1 MELEPGSIW
10 LDGRGAQSLAH
21 SGRGIPRH
29 VSELI
34 PALVDAAPEAIGAI
48 GLNPEQPVPPAF
60 ERFTEGGLLTEH
72 GDSPP
77 ADRPLPGVYHLL
89 SPFEADL
96 SYEEIWPAWV
106 RQADCRLVV
115 TLHDLVPVVMREQYL
130 AEWGYQAIAWTARLG
145 LMRCA
150 DQVLTISHQTAGD
163 ATRYLGIPEERLAVI
178 DSGVSDH
185 FASLIPTGQ
194 AAESLLHA
202 ELPKVRPGF
211 LLYVG
216 GTDYRKNLEGT
227 IRGYARLSP
236 ELRRAHQLV
245 IACEIS
251 FLRRQDLKAL
261 ARSLGIEPGQLL
273 LAGYVTSRQLAALY
287 RACELF
293 VFPSLYEGAGL
304 PILEAM
310 SCGAPVAV
318 SGVSAMP
325 ELLGDSEATFDPSD
339 PEDMARCIGEVLTAP
354 GRLERLRER
363 SRRQA
368 AIHTWARVARK
379 ALDGYAR
386 ALRGAP
392 SYRLP
397 A

>member
-1 MELEPGSIW
+1 MALEPGSIW
-10 LDGRGAQSLAH
+10 LDGRGAQSVAH

-34 PALVDAAPEAIGAI
+34 PALVEAAPDAIGAI
-48 GLNPEQPVPPAF
+48 GLDPSQPVPPALARY
-60 ERFTEGGLLTEH
+60 EQSGLLVEH
-72 GDSPP
+72 GASPP
-77 ADRPLPGVYHLL
+77 VDRPAPDIFHLL

-96 SYEEIWPAWV
+96 SYEEIWPPWI
-106 RQADCRLVV
+106 RDSRCRLVA

-130 AEWGYQAIAWTARLG
+130 AEWGYRAVAWTARLG

-150 DQVLTISHQTAGD
+150 DQVLTISSQTAAD
-163 ATRYLGIPEERLAVI
+163 ATEYLGLPEERLTVI

-185 FASLIPTGQ
+185 FSSLVDDRQ
-194 AAESLLHA
+194 QAESLVRS
-202 ELPKVRPGF
+202 ELRGVRPGF

-227 IRGYARLSP
+227 VLAYARLSP

-245 IACEIS
+245 IACEIP
-251 FLRRQDLKAL
+251 FLRRQELKAQ
-261 ARSLGIEPGQLL
+261 ARSLGVEAGQMALV
-273 LAGYVTSRQLAALY
+273 GYVTDRQLAALY
-287 RACELF
+287 RSCALF
-293 VFPSLYEGAGL
+293 VFSSLYEGAGL

-310 SCGAPVAV
+310 SCDAPVAV

-325 ELLGDSEATFDPSD
+325 ELLGDDDATFDPAD
-339 PEDMARCIGEVLTAP
+339 PDDMAHCIGDVLATP
-354 GRLERLRER
+354 GRLELLRER

-368 AIHTWARVARK
+368 RIHTWERVARK
-379 ALDGYAR
+379 TLDGYAR
-386 ALRGAP
+386 SLVGAP

>member
-1 MELEPGSIW
+1 MALEAGSVW
-10 LDGRGAQSLAH
+10 LDGRGAQSVAH

-34 PALVDAAPEAIGAI
+34 PALVDAAPDAIGAI
-48 GLNPEQPVPPAF
+48 GLDPSQPVPPALSRY
-60 ERFTEGGLLTEH
+60 EESGLLVEY
-72 GDSPP
+72 GASPP
-77 ADRPLPGVYHLL
+77 AGRPMPSIFHLL

-96 SYEEIWPAWV
+96 SYEEIWPAWI
-106 RQADCRLVV
+106 RDSRCRLVV

-130 AEWGYQAIAWTARLG
+130 AEWGYRAVAWTARLG

-150 DQVLTISHQTAGD
+150 DQVLTISAHTAAD
-163 ATRYLGIPEERLAVI
+163 ATEYLAVPEERLTVI

-185 FASLIPTGQ
+185 FSSLVGDRKE
-194 AAESLLHA
+194 AESLIRS
-202 ELPKVRPGF
+202 ELRGVRPGF

-227 IRGYARLSP
+227 VLAYARLSP

-245 IACEIS
+245 IACEIP
-251 FLRRQDLKAL
+251 FLRRQELKAQ
-261 ARSLGIEPGQLL
+261 ARSLGVEAGQMALV
-273 LAGYVTSRQLAALY
+273 GYVTDRQLAALY
-287 RACELF
+287 RSSDLF
-293 VFPSLYEGAGL
+293 VFSSLYEGAGL

-310 SCGAPVAV
+310 SCGTAVAV

-325 ELLGDSEATFDPSD
+325 ELLGDEDATFNPAD
-339 PEDMARCIGEVLTAP
+339 PEDMARCIGDVLSTP

-363 SRRQA
+363 SCRQA
-368 AIHTWARVARK
+368 RVHTWARVARK
-379 ALDGYAR
+379 TLDGYAR
-386 ALRGAP
+386 SLEGAP

>member
-1 MELEPGSIW
+1 MSLDPGSVW
-10 LDGRGAQSLAH
+10 LDGRGAQSMAH

-34 PALVDAAPEAIGAI
+34 PALVEAAPDVIGAI
-48 GLNPEQPVPPAF
+48 GLDYSQPVPPAL
-60 ERFTEGGLLTEH
+60 ERFEGSGLLVEH
-72 GDSPP
+72 GHSPP
-77 ADRPLPGVYHLL
+77 TDRPMPRIFHLL

-96 SYEEIWPAWV
+96 SYGEIWPAWS
-106 RQADCRLVV
+106 RDSGCRLVV

-130 AEWGYQAIAWTARLG
+130 AAWGSRAVAWIARLG

-150 DQVLTISHQTAGD
+150 GQVLTISSQTALD
-163 ATRYLGIPEERLAVI
+163 ATKYLGVPEERLTVI
-178 DSGVSDH
+178 DSGVSDY
-185 FASLIPTGQ
+185 FSSLVTDRQKG
-194 AAESLLHA
+194 ESLVRS
-202 ELPKVRPGF
+202 ELRKVRPGF

-227 IRGYARLSP
+227 IRAYARLSP

-245 IACEIS
+245 IACEIP

-261 ARSLGIEPGQLL
+261 ARSLGVKGGQLVL
-273 LAGYVTSRQLAALY
+273 VGYVTDRELAALY
-287 RACELF
+287 RSCALF
-293 VFPSLYEGAGL
+293 VFSSLYEGAGL

-325 ELLGDSEATFDPSD
+325 ELLGDDDATFDPED
-339 PEDMARCIGEVLTAP
+339 PDDMSRCIGEVLSAP
-354 GRLERLRER
+354 ERLERLRER
-363 SRRQA
+363 SHRQA
-368 AIHTWARVARK
+368 RIHTWARVASK
-379 ALDGYAR
+379 TLDGYAR
-386 ALRGAP
+386 SLQGAP
-392 SYRLP
+392 GYRLP